1 MFSGNSESAK
11 AVIAAMNKTVVAS
24 LFCDGPP
31 RGEEYEALRE
41 EMTGSSTA
49 PIYVIVDPF
58 TMKKLGQWDYF
69 DAIADNF
76 GERLEKSLRRF
87 DRLQSRRGQVAER

>member
-1 MFSGNSESAK
+1 MFSNSSNA
-11 AVIAAMNKTVVAS
+11 AVPAMNKTVVAS

-31 RGEEYEALRE
+31 KGEEYAALRE

-49 PIYVIVDPF
+49 PIYIIVDPF

-69 DAIADNF
+69 DAIDARF

-87 DRLQSRRGQVAER
+87 DRLQARRGQVATK